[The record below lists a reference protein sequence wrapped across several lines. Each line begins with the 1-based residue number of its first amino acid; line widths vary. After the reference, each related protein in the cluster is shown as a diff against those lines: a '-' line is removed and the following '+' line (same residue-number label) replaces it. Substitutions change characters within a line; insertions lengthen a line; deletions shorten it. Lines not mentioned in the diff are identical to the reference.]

1 MVKVQESFDVGV
13 IVARFQVDDL
23 TYGQRDLLNK
33 VCSTHKRTAVYLGLS
48 PCRSTYNNPLDF
60 EARKLMLKE
69 AYPDIEVY
77 YIKDI
82 PSDVV
87 WSDTLDAM
95 IMGSFK
101 DESVCLYGS
110 RDSFLQYYCGQFPC
124 RELAQ
129 EIFISGTEVRKELA
143 KKVNKSR
150 DFRHGVIWATSNQWP
165 AGIPTVDVA
174 IFSDDYKHILLGKK
188 PDETRYRFI
197 GGFVEPGHTYEYT
210 ATKETEEEAGLH
222 ILSMSYVRSFVID
235 DWRYRSEVNKIT
247 TSLFETNQWEG
258 KPKPGDDIS
267 ELRWFPF
274 NKHILENINKAHCDM
289 MIYLLEHKN
298 PRIS

>member
-1 MVKVQESFDVGV
+1 MAKVQESFDVGV

-23 TYGQRDLLNK
+23 TDGQRDLLNK
-33 VCSTHKRTAVYLGLS
+33 VCSTHRRTAVYLGLS

-60 EARKLMLKE
+60 ETRKLMLKE
-69 AYPDIEVY
+69 AYPNIEVY
-77 YIKDI
+77 YIKDT

-95 IMGSFK
+95 IKETFK
-101 DESVCLYGS
+101 DNSVCLYGS
-110 RDSFLQYYCGQFPC
+110 RDSFLQYYCGQFTC

-129 EIFISGTEVRKELA
+129 EVFISGTEVRKELA

-165 AGIPTVDVA
+165 ASVPTVDVA

-188 PDETRYRFI
+188 PYEALYRFI

-210 ATKETEEEAGLH
+210 VMKEAEEEADLQ
-222 ILSMSYVRSFVID
+222 ILNMKYVRSFLID

-247 TSLFETNQWEG
+247 TSLFETNQWAG
-258 KPKPGDDIS
+258 KPNPGDDIS

-274 NKHILENINKAHCDM
+274 NKHILKNVEKVHCEM
-289 MIYLLEHKN
+289 MKHLIVVEHHN
-298 PRIS
+298 L